1 MGITRDA
8 RASRGVVSTT
18 ASSIRLIE
26 NLLAMPPDV
35 ATELLLAD
43 PEEVWL
49 EVLNA
54 VIHRAY
60 SHIRLAVLSN
70 LYALTA
76 RGP

>member
-1 MGITRDA
+1 
-8 RASRGVVSTT
+8 
-18 ASSIRLIE
+18 
-26 NLLAMPPDV
+26 MPPDA
-35 ATELLLAD
+35 ATELRLAD

-49 EVLNA
+49 EALVNA

-70 LYALTA
+70 LDALTA